1 MKCHYSSSTNG
12 QFQMLHA
19 CIELT
24 VLAHKMADGEIG
36 KRGEIKK
43 KTGRNEQDEFC

>member
-19 CIELT
+19 YIELT
-24 VLAHKMADGEIG
+24 ALAHKMADGEIG
-36 KRGEIKK
+36 KRG
-43 KTGRNEQDEFC
+43 GRNKEEDRKK

>member
-1 MKCHYSSSTNG
+1 MKCHYSLSTNG

-36 KRGEIKK
+36 KKE
-43 KTGRNEQDEFC
+43 GRNKEEDRKK